1 MVKYFIMKKIL
12 FAFAVLLAG
21 LVFAEE
27 QIIDGKKM
35 VCKDGIC
42 MLVEEGVDEAGSPLA
57 PDWLSA
63 AADVDSQKEK
73 PSGGVT
79 NEPPASVADSRDGAR
94 TSGDQNQERPLSSAT
109 PETGF
114 ALAVTPRVAQGY
126 MDVDEFLAFLEN
138 SGGKDGEDGSGS
150 FLGGK
155 SWWLII
161 LLVVAGGLV
170 MNFTPCVLPMIPINL
185 MIIGRSAVR
194 GALYGAGIAIAYGVL
209 GVLAAV
215 GGMAF
220 GEVQGNPWFNTAIAV
235 LFTVL
240 ALSMLGVFFIDFS
253 KKRNNFAALRSS
265 MWPGVFAFFM
275 GMVSAV
281 LAGACVAPIL
291 IAVLLLT
298 ADLFAKGVAIALAL
312 PFLLGLGMALPWPFA
327 GAGLQVLPKPGAWMT
342 KVNKIFGVIVLGF
355 AAYYGFLAY
364 SGFVARNDSGG
375 VSDVADLVDKV
386 NEAEGPVLV
395 DCWATWCKNCSA
407 MEKNVLA
414 DEKVG
419 KVLKDKGFTVI
430 RMQCENGIGE
440 LKTLPGCADIKG
452 LPAFLVFE
460 KKKKNQ

>member
-1 MVKYFIMKKIL
+1 MVKYFRMKKIL
-12 FAFAVLLAG
+12 FTFTVLLAG

-27 QIIDGKKM
+27 QIINGQKWI
-35 VCKDGIC
+35 CKDGLC
-42 MLVEEGVDEAGSPLA
+42 MPAEEGGEGNGVPSAA
-57 PDWLSA
+57 DWLSA
-63 AADVDSQKEK
+63 AEGVGGQKEK
-73 PSGGVT
+73 PSEGVT
-79 NEPPASVADSRDGAR
+79 DDPPPTVADIHDSTQKLDG
-94 TSGDQNQERPLSSAT
+94 QNQNRSLS
-109 PETGF
+109 PETQGGT
-114 ALAVTPRVAQGY
+114 LSLTDKPRVAQGY

-138 SGGKDGEDGSGS
+138 SDGKDGEDGSTS
-150 FLGGK
+150 FFGGK
-155 SWWLII
+155 SWWLIL
-161 LLVVAGGLV
+161 LLVIAGGLV

-185 MIIGRSAVR
+185 MIIGRSAMR
-194 GALYGAGIAIAYGVL
+194 GALYGAGIAVAYGIL

-220 GEVQGNPWFNTAIAV
+220 GEVQGNPWFNTAIAA

-253 KKRNNFAALRSS
+253 KKRNDFAALRTSL
-265 MWPGVFAFFM
+265 WPGFFAFFM

-298 ADLFAKGVAIALAL
+298 ADLFAKGFVLALAL

-327 GAGLQVLPKPGAWMT
+327 GAGLQILPKPGAWMT
-342 KVNKIFGVIVLGF
+342 KVNKIFGVLVLGF

-364 SGFVARNDSGG
+364 NGFVADNAAKG
-375 VSDVADLVDKV
+375 VSDVSNLIDRV

-414 DEKVG
+414 DEKVE
-419 KVLKDKGFTVI
+419 KALKDKGFTVI
-430 RMQCENGIGE
+430 KLQCENGIGE
-440 LKTLPGCADIKG
+440 LKNLPGCSDIKG

-460 KKKKNQ
+460 KKAQ